1 MENQN
6 VNHNEKDKSLVVF
19 SEDLKLPIQALSLT
33 SLGNSFHAMD
43 AK

>member
-6 VNHNEKDKSLVVF
+6 VNYNEKKKVF
-19 SEDLKLPIQALSLT
+19 SEDLKLPIEAVSLT
-33 SLGNSFHAMD
+33 SLGNSFHATD

>member
-6 VNHNEKDKSLVVF
+6 VNHNEKRYVF
-19 SEDLKLPIQALSLT
+19 NEVLKLPIEAVSLT
-33 SLGNSFHAMD
+33 SLGNSFHATD